1 MVQLLRTEV
10 LTSFNPRELPSTE
23 DPSPRRFRRLS
34 SASGNARRFEFVVN
48 DVDDSWEGGVNE
60 FEKAN
65 LKSNPFGRG
74 RA

>member
-1 MVQLLRTEV
+1 MVQLLRTGV
-10 LTSFNPRELPSTE
+10 PTSFNPQELPSTD

-34 SASGNARRFEFVVN
+34 SASVDARPFKFDVN
-48 DVDDSWEGGVNE
+48 DVDDPWAGGVNE

-65 LKSNPFGRG
+65 LKSKPFGRG